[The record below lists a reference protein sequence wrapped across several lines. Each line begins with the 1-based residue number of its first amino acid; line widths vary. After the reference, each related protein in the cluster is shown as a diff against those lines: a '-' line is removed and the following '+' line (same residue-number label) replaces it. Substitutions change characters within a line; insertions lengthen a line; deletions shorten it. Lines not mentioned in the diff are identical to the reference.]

1 MVNLTIDG
9 RQISVEENTTIM
21 EAARSVGIQI
31 PSLCY
36 LKGINEIGACRV
48 CVVELEGK
56 DRLITA
62 CNNICEEGMVIYTN
76 SPKVRKDRRTTVE
89 LILSEHDC
97 QCVTCM
103 RSGNCS
109 LQKIANDLDILELP
123 FHQYLEHQPWDKTFP
138 LIRDSAKCIKCV
150 AYRCVTR
157 FRGLVSGM

>member
-1 MVNLTIDG
+1 
-9 RQISVEENTTIM
+9 
-21 EAARSVGIQI
+21 
-31 PSLCY
+31 
-36 LKGINEIGACRV
+36 
-48 CVVELEGK
+48 
-56 DRLITA
+56 
-62 CNNICEEGMVIYTN
+62 MVIYTN

-138 LIRDSAKCIKCV
+138 LNVSNVCV
-150 AYRCVTR
+150 ACRCVTR